1 MSEVSSL
8 TLTEYRRNIQ
18 KSFVRDEIGR
28 VLGSYNETKDSKHSE
43 KKNQHVVVIH
53 ESVKWGIIIQK
64 SEVV

>member
-1 MSEVSSL
+1 MSEVSLL

-43 KKNQHVVVIH
+43 RKNNM
-53 ESVKWGIIIQK
+53 
-64 SEVV
+64 